1 MITRHAGA
9 KSHKG
14 NCVDTILEVDEAAEM
29 AGDISDDC
37 GVATNEEDR
46 NDKRR
51 VSVENS

>member
-14 NCVDTILEVDEAAEM
+14 NCVDTILKVDEAAEM
-29 AGDISDDC
+29 PGNVSDD
-37 GVATNEEDR
+37 GSVGADEEDG